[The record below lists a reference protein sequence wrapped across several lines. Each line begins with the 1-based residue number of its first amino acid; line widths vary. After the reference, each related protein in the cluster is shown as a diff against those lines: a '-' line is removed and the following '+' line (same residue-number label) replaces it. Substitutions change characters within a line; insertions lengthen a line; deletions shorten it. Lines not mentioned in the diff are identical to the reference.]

1 MYANGDGVAKDMVLS
16 YMWRNL
22 AAAQGNEIAKTVRD
36 ALEQSMTS
44 QQVERAQQMSRDW
57 KPTK

>member
-1 MYANGDGVAKDMVLS
+1 MYNRGDGVAKDMVLS

-22 AAAQGNEIAKTVRD
+22 AAAQGNEIAKTARD
-36 ALEQSMTS
+36 ALEQSMTP

>member
-1 MYANGDGVAKDMVLS
+1 MYNRGDGVAKDMVLS

-22 AAAQGNEIAKTVRD
+22 AAAQGNEIAKTARD
-36 ALEQSMTS
+36 ALEQIMTP